1 MLPSSLVFIGVVLV
15 IPIVSPDCRVTPSS
29 RLDVKNQQLTIRFWG
44 FITGIEVHSFLT
56 VVLYDKDLPLLKI
69 ECNHTHVTIHA
80 SEFKAEKTSEPVPW
94 PVCSEWRQFR
104 LVIHSNHLDIT
115 DDHNNT
121 WVSRSIRK
129 SPTCLKLVMDHLEPS
144 CSTPTPMWEVG
155 ANTQDIAAPRCHD
168 ALHFTLQAD
177 TIVTPRLTV
186 GNVSLTLHE
195 LSLSQPS
202 LSLTVRGTPGA
213 TPAVLVAVVCGMTV
227 EVGCTVPTLSLSSE
241 NGATFTVTQRIHLQE
256 CPPKT
261 HKTKK
266 AQSGGGSQDCAQ
278 VYRLS
283 LFLATVLVVLLI
295 TLCVSCL
302 LHLKKRQ
309 TRLHCEQTPRVR
321 TQRKGMQKHHITE
334 SPTKPR
340 KESPLYLEPR
350 PAPGV
355 LHPTHIT
362 LQPWMPP
369 SAHIYENSDHSSTDN
384 YDDFELDIYNGK

>member
-1 MLPSSLVFIGVVLV
+1 MDPESCSSYEYSLLHNSGHYSTWATASIITRVAAVDESKMLPSSLVFIGVVLV

-80 SEFKAEKTSEPVPW
+80 SEFKAEKT
-94 PVCSEWRQFR
+94 
-104 LVIHSNHLDIT
+104 T
-115 DDHNNT
+115 
-121 WVSRSIRK
+121 
-129 SPTCLKLVMDHLEPS
+129 
-144 CSTPTPMWEVG
+144 TPMWEVG

-266 AQSGGGSQDCAQ
+266 AQSA
-278 VYRLS
+278 
-283 LFLATVLVVLLI
+283 LFSFRPLVVQAILFIVVPILGPI
-295 TLCVSCL
+295 SPP
-302 LHLKKRQ
+302 KR
-309 TRLHCEQTPRVR
+309 
-321 TQRKGMQKHHITE
+321 IF
-334 SPTKPR
+334 
-340 KESPLYLEPR
+340 
-350 PAPGV
+350 GV
-355 LHPTHIT
+355 TT
-362 LQPWMPP
+362 
-369 SAHIYENSDHSSTDN
+369 
-384 YDDFELDIYNGK
+384 